1 MVCCSH
7 SHPIQVHGLGP
18 VIFPPYY
25 SIDFF
30 QLLCP
35 FSSRIVSSPGQG
47 PWLPMDSLSN
57 AHSRALSLTISFGHR
72 CNMKSSTEYR
82 MLYWTDATFRKCESP
97 HAAVCI
103 IEQSWHSAILTQIKH
118 PWWFSLWS
126 KFHHNILCYIPI
138 LWTLLLFCSVVEP
151 VWNTFLI

>member
-103 IEQSWHSAILTQIKH
+103 IEQSWHSAIL
-118 PWWFSLWS
+118 
-126 KFHHNILCYIPI
+126 
-138 LWTLLLFCSVVEP
+138 
-151 VWNTFLI
+151 